1 MSPRQRSGS
10 RQCVYLFEISSV
22 PTGRSR
28 GSRFR
33 CSSCMAR
40 SIPRYPLPL
49 ASGCLRWRTSQNG
62 LSALPEAAIT
72 IWTTSAPLKSREIS
86 STLRGGDGCHKGRIF
101 RARTRWGLDR
111 MSAHGP
117 MPRSAWM
124 FPALAVLLFAVA
136 TGLGLDFT
144 PSVGGLLFA
153 VVLLAI
159 LFGTVFAAVHHAEV
173 IAERIGEPYGTL
185 LLTLAVT
192 IIEVALIAT
201 IMLGDKPQP
210 ALARDTVF
218 AVVMIVC
225 NGLVGLCIFIGGLR
239 YREQDFQ
246 VSGANLYLSVL
257 FVLATITL
265 IMPNYTLTAPGPIY
279 SAAQLG
285 FVDLVTLML
294 YGVFLYT
301 QTIRH
306 SDYFIKGGV
315 GAATETSSL
324 SNRMLALS
332 IALLLISLLAVALL
346 AKKFSLVVDVVTAMI
361 GAPPAFAGVL
371 VALLILLPEG
381 VTAIAAARNNDLQ
394 KSINL
399 ALGSSLATIGLTIPA
414 VGVATYALDKERVLG
429 LNGQGMVL
437 LLLTFVLSM
446 LTFGTGRTNILFG
459 LVHMVVFAV
468 FVFMVFVP

>member
-1 MSPRQRSGS
+1 
-10 RQCVYLFEISSV
+10 
-22 PTGRSR
+22 
-28 GSRFR
+28 
-33 CSSCMAR
+33 
-40 SIPRYPLPL
+40 
-49 ASGCLRWRTSQNG
+49 
-62 LSALPEAAIT
+62 
-72 IWTTSAPLKSREIS
+72 
-86 STLRGGDGCHKGRIF
+86 
-101 RARTRWGLDR
+101 

-117 MPRSAWM
+117 MPRSAWI
-124 FPALAVLLFAVA
+124 FPALAIALFAAA
-136 TGLGLDFT
+136 TASGFVFT
-144 PSVGGLLFA
+144 PSVAGWLFA
-153 VVLLAI
+153 GLLLAI
-159 LFGTVFAAVHHAEV
+159 LFGTVFAAVHHAEM
-173 IAERIGEPYGTL
+173 IAERIGEPFGTL

-201 IMLGDKPQP
+201 IMLGDKPVP

-257 FVLATITL
+257 FVMATITL
-265 IMPNYTLTAPGPIY
+265 IMPNYTLTAPGPVY

-285 FVDLVTLML
+285 FVSVVTILL

-306 SDYFIKGGV
+306 RDYFVGGGSDAAH
-315 GAATETSSL
+315 GAEPMSD
-324 SNRMLALS
+324 RMLALS
-332 IALLLISLLAVALL
+332 VALLLLSLLAVVLL
-346 AKKFSLVVDVVTAMI
+346 AKKFSLVVDVVIAKI

-381 VTAIAAARNNDLQ
+381 VAAISAARKNDLQ

-414 VGVATYALDKERVLG
+414 VAVAAYAAR
-429 LNGQGMVL
+429 QA
-437 LLLTFVLSM
+437 
-446 LTFGTGRTNILFG
+446 TGARAQSAG
-459 LVHMVVFAV
+459 DGAACC
-468 FVFMVFVP
+468 

>member
-1 MSPRQRSGS
+1 
-10 RQCVYLFEISSV
+10 
-22 PTGRSR
+22 
-28 GSRFR
+28 
-33 CSSCMAR
+33 
-40 SIPRYPLPL
+40 
-49 ASGCLRWRTSQNG
+49 
-62 LSALPEAAIT
+62 
-72 IWTTSAPLKSREIS
+72 
-86 STLRGGDGCHKGRIF
+86 
-101 RARTRWGLDR
+101 

-117 MPRSAWM
+117 MPRSAWI
-124 FPALAVLLFAVA
+124 FPALAMLLFAAA
-136 TGLGLDFT
+136 TGLGLNFA
-144 PSVGGLLFA
+144 PSAGGLLFA

-173 IAERIGEPYGTL
+173 IAERIGEPYGVL

-225 NGLVGLCIFIGGLR
+225 NGLVGICIFIGGLR

-265 IMPNYTLTAPGPIY
+265 IMPNYTLTTSGPIY

-285 FVDLVTLML
+285 FVSVVTLVL
-294 YGVFLYT
+294 YAMFVYT

-306 SDYFIKGGV
+306 RDYFIGDAA
-315 GAATETSSL
+315 GAVDDEAPM

-332 IALLLISLLAVALL
+332 IALLLVSLLAVVLL
-346 AKKFSLVVDVVTAMI
+346 AKKFSLVVDVVTAKI

-381 VTAIAAARNNDLQ
+381 VAAISAARKNDLQ

-414 VGVATYALDKERVLG
+414 VAVAAYALDRQLVLG
-429 LNGQGMVL
+429 LNLQEMVL
-437 LLLTFVLSM
+437 LVLTFILSM

-468 FVFMVFVP
+468 FIFMVFVP

>member
-1 MSPRQRSGS
+1 
-10 RQCVYLFEISSV
+10 
-22 PTGRSR
+22 
-28 GSRFR
+28 
-33 CSSCMAR
+33 
-40 SIPRYPLPL
+40 
-49 ASGCLRWRTSQNG
+49 
-62 LSALPEAAIT
+62 
-72 IWTTSAPLKSREIS
+72 
-86 STLRGGDGCHKGRIF
+86 
-101 RARTRWGLDR
+101 

-117 MPRSAWM
+117 MPKSAWI
-124 FPALAVLLFAVA
+124 FPALAVVLFAVSTA
-136 TGLGLDFT
+136 LGLTFT
-144 PSVGGLLFA
+144 PSAGGLVFA
-153 VVLLAI
+153 AVLLAV
-159 LFGTVFAAVHHAEV
+159 LFGTVFAAVHHSEV

-185 LLTLAVT
+185 LLTLAITV
-192 IIEVALIAT
+192 IEVALIAT
-201 IMLGDKPQP
+201 IMLGDKPVP
-210 ALARDTVF
+210 TLARDTVF

-246 VSGANLYLSVL
+246 ISGANLYLSVL

-265 IMPNYTLTAPGPIY
+265 VMPNYTLTTPGPVY
-279 SAAQLG
+279 SAGQLG
-285 FVDLVTLML
+285 FVDVVTLML

-306 SDYFIKGGV
+306 RDYFIKGG
-315 GAATETSSL
+315 ADATQKTSHL
-324 SNRMLALS
+324 SNRMLSLS
-332 IALLLISLLAVALL
+332 FALLLISLLAVVLL

-381 VTAIAAARNNDLQ
+381 VSAVAAARNNDLQ

-399 ALGSSLATIGLTIPA
+399 ALGSSLATIGLTVPA
-414 VGVATYALDKERVLG
+414 VGVATYALDKELVLG

-437 LLLTFVLSM
+437 LLLTFALSM

-468 FVFMVFVP
+468 FVFLVFVP

>member
-1 MSPRQRSGS
+1 MN
-10 RQCVYLFEISSV
+10 
-22 PTGRSR
+22 
-28 GSRFR
+28 
-33 CSSCMAR
+33 AR
-40 SIPRYPLPL
+40 VRRIAVEQEP
-49 ASGCLRWRTSQNG
+49 
-62 LSALPEAAIT
+62 
-72 IWTTSAPLKSREIS
+72 
-86 STLRGGDGCHKGRIF
+86 GD
-101 RARTRWGLDR
+101 DD

-117 MPRSAWM
+117 MPRSAWI
-124 FPALAVLLFAVA
+124 FPALAVLLFAGA
-136 TGLGLDFT
+136 TALGFSFT
-144 PSVGGLLFA
+144 PSAVGLVFAAALL
-153 VVLLAI
+153 VI
-159 LFGTVFAAVHHAEV
+159 LFGTVFAAVHHAEI

-201 IMLGDKPQP
+201 IMLGEKAVPT
-210 ALARDTVF
+210 LARDTVF

-225 NGLVGLCIFIGGLR
+225 NGLVGICIFIGGLR

-257 FVLATITL
+257 FVMATITL
-265 IMPNYTLTAPGPIY
+265 IMPNYTLTAPGPVY

-285 FVDLVTLML
+285 FVSVVTVIL

-306 SDYFIKGGV
+306 RDYFIG
-315 GAATETSSL
+315 GAAGDAGDGTPM
-324 SNRMLALS
+324 SNRMLAVS
-332 IALLLISLLAVALL
+332 IALLLASLLAVVLL
-346 AKKFSLVVDVVTAMI
+346 AKKFSLVVDVVTAKI

-381 VTAIAAARNNDLQ
+381 VAAVTAARRNDLQ

-399 ALGSSLATIGLTIPA
+399 ALGSSLATIGLTVPA
-414 VGVATYALDKERVLG
+414 VAVAAYAFDKQLLLG
-429 LNGQGMVL
+429 LNPQEMVL
-437 LLLTFVLSM
+437 LVLTFILSM

-459 LVHMVVFAV
+459 LVHVVVFAV

>member
-1 MSPRQRSGS
+1 
-10 RQCVYLFEISSV
+10 
-22 PTGRSR
+22 
-28 GSRFR
+28 
-33 CSSCMAR
+33 
-40 SIPRYPLPL
+40 
-49 ASGCLRWRTSQNG
+49 
-62 LSALPEAAIT
+62 
-72 IWTTSAPLKSREIS
+72 
-86 STLRGGDGCHKGRIF
+86 
-101 RARTRWGLDR
+101 

-117 MPRSAWM
+117 MPRSAWI
-124 FPALAVLLFAVA
+124 FPALAIVLFAAA
-136 TGLGLDFT
+136 TISGFVFT
-144 PSVGGLLFA
+144 PSLVGWLYAGLLLA
-153 VVLLAI
+153 V
-159 LFGTVFAAVHHAEV
+159 LFGTVFAAVHHAEA
-173 IAERIGEPYGTL
+173 IAERIGEPFGTL

-201 IMLGDKPQP
+201 IMLGDKPVP

-246 VSGANLYLSVL
+246 VSGANAYLSVL
-257 FVLATITL
+257 FVMATITL
-265 IMPNYTLTAPGPIY
+265 IMPNYTLTAPGPVY

-285 FVDLVTLML
+285 FVSIVTILL

-306 SDYFIKGGV
+306 RDYFVGGGSEASHGV
-315 GAATETSSL
+315 EPMSD
-324 SNRMLALS
+324 RMLALS
-332 IALLLISLLAVALL
+332 VALLLLSLLAVVLL
-346 AKKFSLVVDVVTAMI
+346 AKRFSLVVDVVIVQI

-381 VTAIAAARNNDLQ
+381 VAAISAARKNDLQ

-414 VGVATYALDKERVLG
+414 VAIAAYALNMQLVLG
-429 LNGQGMVL
+429 LNPQEVML
-437 LLLTFVLSM
+437 LLLTFMVSM

-459 LVHMVVFAV
+459 LVHIVVFAV